1 MNLLL
6 SALVILVAYLMG
18 SIPMG
23 LMLVRATTGKDIR
36 EIGSGR
42 TGGTNVLRAAGSR
55 IALVVVL
62 FDVAKGLLPVL
73 LARTVVGSPLVEA
86 LAGLFAVVGHNY
98 SIFINFRG
106 GAGTMTTIGGAI
118 GLWPW
123 SGVIV
128 IAVGALI
135 VKASR
140 QASVGSIVV
149 ALLIPAVFALRAWT
163 IDAPLAYLIHGLGTA
178 AVTLWSLRPNIKR
191 LLEGNERSVPFSNSV

>member
-6 SALVILVAYLMG
+6 SAFVILVAYLVG

-55 IALVVVL
+55 IAVVVIL

-73 LARTVVGSPLVEA
+73 LARAVVGIPIVEA

-98 SIFINFRG
+98 SIFISFRG
-106 GAGTMTTIGGAI
+106 GAGTMTTIGGAF

-123 SGVIV
+123 CGVIV
-128 IAVGALI
+128 IAVGALT
-135 VKASR
+135 VKATR

-163 IDAPLAYLIHGLGTA
+163 VDAPWVYLVHGLGTA

-191 LLEGNERSVPFSNSV
+191 LLEGSERSVSLGNSA

>member
-135 VKASR
+135 VKATR

>member
-135 VKASR
+135 VKATR

-163 IDAPLAYLIHGLGTA
+163 IDAPWAYLIHGLGTA

-191 LLEGNERSVPFSNSV
+191 LLEGKERSVSLSNSV

>member
-1 MNLLL
+1 
-6 SALVILVAYLMG
+6 
-18 SIPMG
+18 
-23 LMLVRATTGKDIR
+23 
-36 EIGSGR
+36 
-42 TGGTNVLRAAGSR
+42 
-55 IALVVVL
+55 
-62 FDVAKGLLPVL
+62 
-73 LARTVVGSPLVEA
+73 
-86 LAGLFAVVGHNY
+86 
-98 SIFINFRG
+98 
-106 GAGTMTTIGGAI
+106 MTTIGGAI

-135 VKASR
+135 VKATR